1 MRYCRQYRS
10 NAQELQS
17 SLPERIKVNSDVSYI
32 YTIGLLGLYLGLP
45 ALRYYSSVS
54 FFRLLWCSMIRSLIP
69 LTALLISDAL
79 VLLGHG
85 LLLTLLPVSASLL
98 GFSDFQVGL
107 TGSSY
112 FVGFVAG
119 CLATPFVLKRVGH
132 IRTFAVLASAYTAL
146 ILFFAWSQSFIGWMF
161 LRFMI
166 GAMIAGIYMII
177 ESWLN
182 ERADSTNR
190 GTILSFY
197 AMLNLAMITLAQQL
211 LNLGNVNTLLLF
223 ALAGIFLSLS
233 VIPVSLTLALAPTP
247 IKKVSVDFAKVWRH
261 SHIGIIGSIFAG
273 LITGSFWALAP
284 IYAKDSGFTTF
295 QLANFMSAVVLGGAL
310 FQIPLGR
317 FSDRFDRRIIL
328 IFIALGG
335 AIISFLTFI
344 ASFKGFYA
352 GTASTGLA
360 FMWGAFSMTM
370 YAICL
375 AHANDNADSADF
387 VDIGS
392 AMLITYGLSSAM
404 GAPIASAFMSLFGH
418 QFLFIFM
425 GASFTL
431 FTAILIIRRQS
442 HVLPVMTD
450 DNEEFQAIAGMT
462 TPEAYNLDPR
472 AEEINETVPESELK
486 REWAD
491 VDDDYHDI
499 IESADTKTKETTPAE
514 ALDSKKRP

>member
-1 MRYCRQYRS
+1 
-10 NAQELQS
+10 
-17 SLPERIKVNSDVSYI
+17 
-32 YTIGLLGLYLGLP
+32 
-45 ALRYYSSVS
+45 
-54 FFRLLWCSMIRSLIP
+54 MIRSIIP
-69 LTALLISDAL
+69 LTALLISDAF

-85 LLLTLLPVSASLL
+85 LLLTLLPVSANLL

-107 TGSSY
+107 TASSY
-112 FVGFVAG
+112 FVGFVIG
-119 CLATPFVLKRVGH
+119 CLLTPFVLKRVGH
-132 IRTFAVLASAYTAL
+132 IRTFAVLASAYTVI
-146 ILFFAWSQSFIGWMF
+146 ILLFVWSQSFIGWML

-190 GTILSFY
+190 GSILSFY
-197 AMLNLAMITLAQQL
+197 AMMNLAMITLAQQL
-211 LNLGNVNTLLLF
+211 LNLGNVDTLLLF

-233 VIPVSLTLALAPTP
+233 IVPVSLTLALAPTP

-261 SHIGIIGSIFAG
+261 SHIGIIGSIFTG

-317 FSDRFDRRIIL
+317 FSDKFDRRLIL
-328 IFIALGG
+328 TFIALGG
-335 AIISFLTFI
+335 AILSFLTFI
-344 ASFKGFYA
+344 ASFQDFYA
-352 GTASTGLA
+352 GTVATGLA
-360 FMWGAFSMTM
+360 FMWGGLGMTM

-375 AHANDNADSADF
+375 AHANDNADSSDF

-392 AMLITYGLSSAM
+392 AMLITYGLSSAI
-404 GAPIASAFMSLFGH
+404 GAPIASAFMSVFGH
-418 QFLFIFM
+418 EFLYVFM
-425 GASFTL
+425 GSSFTL
-431 FTAILIIRRQS
+431 FCVILIARRHA
-442 HVLPVMTD
+442 HVLPVMAQ

-472 AEEINETVPESELK
+472 AEEIDETVTEDELK

-491 VDDDYHDI
+491 VDVDYHELID
-499 IESADTKTKETTPAE
+499 SDAE
-514 ALDSKKRP
+514 PNTLSEKGLDSDNNR

>member
-1 MRYCRQYRS
+1 
-10 NAQELQS
+10 
-17 SLPERIKVNSDVSYI
+17 
-32 YTIGLLGLYLGLP
+32 
-45 ALRYYSSVS
+45 
-54 FFRLLWCSMIRSLIP
+54 MIRSLIP
-69 LTALLISDAL
+69 LAALLISDAL

-85 LLLTLLPVSASLL
+85 LLLTLLPVTASQL
-98 GFSDFQVGL
+98 GFTDFQVGL
-107 TGSSY
+107 TASSY
-112 FVGFVAG
+112 FIGFVAG

-146 ILFFAWSQSFIGWMF
+146 ILFFGWSQSFIGWML

-182 ERADSTNR
+182 ERADTHNR
-190 GTILSFY
+190 GAILSFY
-197 AMLNLAMITLAQQL
+197 AMLNLTMITLAQQL
-211 LNLGNVNTLLLF
+211 LNLGNVDTSLLF

-233 VIPVSLTLALAPTP
+233 IVPVSITLALAPTP

-261 SHIGIIGSIFAG
+261 SHIGIIGSIFTG

-284 IYAKDSGFTTF
+284 IYANDSGFTTF

-317 FSDRFDRRIIL
+317 FSDKFDRRIIL

-335 AIISFLTFI
+335 AIISFLTFM
-344 ASFKGFYA
+344 ASFQSFYA
-352 GTASTGLA
+352 GAVSTGLA
-360 FMWGAFSMTM
+360 FMWGAFGMTM

-375 AHANDNADSADF
+375 AHANDNADSSDF

-392 AMLITYGLSSAM
+392 AMLLTYGLSSAI
-404 GAPIASAFMSLFGH
+404 GASVSSAFMSILGH
-418 QFLFIFM
+418 HFLFIFM
-425 GASFTL
+425 GACFTL
-431 FTAILIIRRQS
+431 FCVILIARRKT
-442 HVLPVMTD
+442 HVLPTMTD
-450 DNEEFQAIAGMT
+450 DNEEFQAVAGMT

-472 AEEINETVPESELK
+472 AEEIIEDVPESELK

-491 VDDDYHDI
+491 VDAH
-499 IESADTKTKETTPAE
+499 
-514 ALDSKKRP
+514 

>member
-1 MRYCRQYRS
+1 
-10 NAQELQS
+10 
-17 SLPERIKVNSDVSYI
+17 
-32 YTIGLLGLYLGLP
+32 
-45 ALRYYSSVS
+45 
-54 FFRLLWCSMIRSLIP
+54 MIRSLIP

-85 LLLTLLPVSASLL
+85 LLLTLLPVTASQL

-107 TGSSY
+107 TASSY
-112 FVGFVAG
+112 FVGFVVG

-146 ILFFAWSQSFIGWMF
+146 ILFFGWSQSFIGWML

-182 ERADSTNR
+182 ERADTQNR
-190 GTILSFY
+190 GAILSFY

-211 LNLGNVNTLLLF
+211 LNLGNVDTSLLF

-233 VIPVSLTLALAPTP
+233 IVPVSITLALAPAP

-261 SHIGIIGSIFAG
+261 SHIGIIGSIFTG

-284 IYAKDSGFTTF
+284 IYANDSGFTTF

-317 FSDRFDRRIIL
+317 FSDQFDRRIIL

-335 AIISFLTFI
+335 AIISFLTFM
-344 ASFKGFYA
+344 ASFQDFYA
-352 GTASTGLA
+352 GAVSTGLA
-360 FMWGAFSMTM
+360 FIWGAFSMTM

-375 AHANDNADSADF
+375 AHANDNADSSDF

-392 AMLITYGLSSAM
+392 AMLLTYGLSSAI
-404 GAPIASAFMSLFGH
+404 GASVSSAFMSILGH
-418 QFLFIFM
+418 HFFFIFM
-425 GASFTL
+425 GACFTL
-431 FTAILIIRRQS
+431 FGVILIVRRKT
-442 HVLPVMTD
+442 HILPTMTD
-450 DNEEFQAIAGMT
+450 DNEEFQAVAGMT

-472 AEEINETVPESELK
+472 AEDIIEEVPESELK

-491 VDDDYHDI
+491 VD
-499 IESADTKTKETTPAE
+499 P
-514 ALDSKKRP
+514 P

>member
-1 MRYCRQYRS
+1 
-10 NAQELQS
+10 
-17 SLPERIKVNSDVSYI
+17 
-32 YTIGLLGLYLGLP
+32 
-45 ALRYYSSVS
+45 
-54 FFRLLWCSMIRSLIP
+54 MIRSLIP

-85 LLLTLLPVSASLL
+85 LLLTLLPVTASQL

-107 TGSSY
+107 TASSY
-112 FVGFVAG
+112 FVGFVVG

-146 ILFFAWSQSFIGWMF
+146 ILFFGWSQSFIGWML

-182 ERADSTNR
+182 ERADTQNR
-190 GTILSFY
+190 GAILSFY

-211 LNLGNVNTLLLF
+211 LNLGNVDTSLLF

-233 VIPVSLTLALAPTP
+233 IVPVSITLALAPAP

-261 SHIGIIGSIFAG
+261 SHIGIIGSIFTG

-284 IYAKDSGFTTF
+284 IYANDSGFTTF

-317 FSDRFDRRIIL
+317 FSDQFDRRIIL

-335 AIISFLTFI
+335 AIISFLTFM
-344 ASFKGFYA
+344 ASFQDFYA
-352 GTASTGLA
+352 GAVSTGLA
-360 FMWGAFSMTM
+360 FIWGAFSMTM

-375 AHANDNADSADF
+375 AHANDNADSSDF

-392 AMLITYGLSSAM
+392 AMLLTYGLSSAI
-404 GAPIASAFMSLFGH
+404 GASVSSAFMSILGH
-418 QFLFIFM
+418 HFFFIFM
-425 GASFTL
+425 GACFTL
-431 FTAILIIRRQS
+431 FGVILIVRRKT
-442 HVLPVMTD
+442 HILPTMTD
-450 DNEEFQAIAGMT
+450 DNEEFQAVAGMT

-472 AEEINETVPESELK
+472 AEDIIEEVPESELK

-491 VDDDYHDI
+491 VD
-499 IESADTKTKETTPAE
+499 AP
-514 ALDSKKRP
+514 

>member
-1 MRYCRQYRS
+1 
-10 NAQELQS
+10 
-17 SLPERIKVNSDVSYI
+17 
-32 YTIGLLGLYLGLP
+32 
-45 ALRYYSSVS
+45 
-54 FFRLLWCSMIRSLIP
+54 MIRSLIP

-85 LLLTLLPVSASLL
+85 LLLTLLPVTASQL

-107 TGSSY
+107 TASSY
-112 FVGFVAG
+112 FVGFVVG

-146 ILFFAWSQSFIGWMF
+146 ILFFGWSQSFIGWML

-182 ERADSTNR
+182 ERAETHNR
-190 GTILSFY
+190 GAILSFY

-211 LNLGNVNTLLLF
+211 LNLGNVDTTLLF

-233 VIPVSLTLALAPTP
+233 IVPVSITLALAPAP

-261 SHIGIIGSIFAG
+261 SHIGIIGSVFTG

-284 IYAKDSGFTTF
+284 IYANDSGFTTF

-317 FSDRFDRRIIL
+317 FSDQFDRRIIL

-335 AIISFLTFI
+335 AIISFLTFT
-344 ASFKGFYA
+344 ASFQDFYA
-352 GTASTGLA
+352 GAVSTGLA
-360 FMWGAFSMTM
+360 FIWGAFSMTM

-375 AHANDNADSADF
+375 AHANDNADSSDF

-392 AMLITYGLSSAM
+392 AMLLTYGLSSAI
-404 GAPIASAFMSLFGH
+404 GASVSSAFMSILGH
-418 QFLFIFM
+418 HFFFIFM
-425 GASFTL
+425 GACFTL
-431 FTAILIIRRQS
+431 FCVILIVRRKT
-442 HVLPVMTD
+442 HVLPTMTD
-450 DNEEFQAIAGMT
+450 DNEEFQAVAGMT

-472 AEEINETVPESELK
+472 AEDIIEEVPESELK

-491 VDDDYHDI
+491 VDAH
-499 IESADTKTKETTPAE
+499 
-514 ALDSKKRP
+514 

>member
-1 MRYCRQYRS
+1 
-10 NAQELQS
+10 
-17 SLPERIKVNSDVSYI
+17 
-32 YTIGLLGLYLGLP
+32 
-45 ALRYYSSVS
+45 
-54 FFRLLWCSMIRSLIP
+54 MIRSLTP
-69 LTALLISDAL
+69 LAALLISDAF

-98 GFSDFQVGL
+98 GFTDFQVGL

-112 FVGFVAG
+112 FIGFVAG
-119 CLATPFVLKRVGH
+119 CLATPFVLIRVGH

-182 ERADSTNR
+182 ERADSKNR

-211 LNLGNVNTLLLF
+211 LNLGDVNTLLLF
-223 ALAGIFLSLS
+223 ALAGIFLTLS

-247 IKKVSVDFAKVWRH
+247 INKVSVDFAKVWRH
-261 SHIGIIGSIFAG
+261 SHIGIIGSIFTG

-317 FSDRFDRRIIL
+317 FSDKFDRRIIL
-328 IFIALGG
+328 ILIALCG
-335 AIISFLTFI
+335 AIISFITF
-344 ASFKGFYA
+344 ASSFQAFYA
-352 GTASTGLA
+352 GSISTILA
-360 FMWGAFSMTM
+360 FLWGAVGMTM

-375 AHANDNADSADF
+375 AHANDNANSADF

-392 AMLITYGLSSAM
+392 AMLITYGLSSAI
-404 GAPIASAFMSLFGH
+404 GAPIASFFMSSFGH
-418 QFLFIFM
+418 NYFFVFM
-425 GASFTL
+425 GCSFTI
-431 FTAILIIRRQS
+431 FCIILIWRRKS
-442 HVLPVMTD
+442 HVLPVTTD
-450 DNEEFQAIAGMT
+450 NNEEFQAVAGMT

-472 AEEINETVPESELK
+472 ADETNESVSESQLK

-491 VDDDYHDI
+491 VDADYHDI
-499 IESADTKTKETTPAE
+499 IED
-514 ALDSKKRP
+514 DSEPRSNPPQN

>member
-1 MRYCRQYRS
+1 
-10 NAQELQS
+10 
-17 SLPERIKVNSDVSYI
+17 
-32 YTIGLLGLYLGLP
+32 
-45 ALRYYSSVS
+45 
-54 FFRLLWCSMIRSLIP
+54 MIRSLIP

-85 LLLTLLPVSASLL
+85 LLLTLLPVTASEL

-107 TGSSY
+107 TASSY

-119 CLATPFVLKRVGH
+119 CLATPLVLKRVGH

-146 ILFFAWSQSFIGWMF
+146 ILFFGWSQSFIGWML

-166 GAMIAGIYMII
+166 GVMIAGIYMII

-182 ERADSTNR
+182 ERADTHNR
-190 GTILSFY
+190 GAILSFY
-197 AMLNLAMITLAQQL
+197 AMLNLTMITLAQQL
-211 LNLGNVNTLLLF
+211 LNLGNVDTTLLF

-233 VIPVSLTLALAPTP
+233 IVPVSITLALAPAP

-261 SHIGIIGSIFAG
+261 SHIGIIGSIFTG

-284 IYAKDSGFTTF
+284 IYANDSGFTTF

-317 FSDRFDRRIIL
+317 FSDQFDRRIIL

-335 AIISFLTFI
+335 AIVSFLTFM
-344 ASFKGFYA
+344 ASFQDFYA
-352 GTASTGLA
+352 GAVSTGLA
-360 FMWGAFSMTM
+360 FIWGAFSMTM

-375 AHANDNADSADF
+375 AHANDNADSSDF

-392 AMLITYGLSSAM
+392 AMLLTYGLSSAI
-404 GAPIASAFMSLFGH
+404 GASVSSAFMSMLGH
-418 QFLFIFM
+418 HFFFIFM
-425 GASFTL
+425 GACFTL
-431 FTAILIIRRQS
+431 FCVILIARRKA
-442 HVLPVMTD
+442 HVLPTMTD
-450 DNEEFQAIAGMT
+450 DNEEFQAVAGMT

-472 AEEINETVPESELK
+472 AEDIIEEVPESEL
-486 REWAD
+486 
-491 VDDDYHDI
+491 I
-499 IESADTKTKETTPAE
+499 
-514 ALDSKKRP
+514 